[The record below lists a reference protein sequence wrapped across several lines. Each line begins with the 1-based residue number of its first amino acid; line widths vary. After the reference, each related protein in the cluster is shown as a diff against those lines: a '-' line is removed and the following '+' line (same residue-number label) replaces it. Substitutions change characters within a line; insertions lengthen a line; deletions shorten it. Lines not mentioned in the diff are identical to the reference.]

1 MGYRLNLPKGVYVS
15 ILTLLLFTTI
25 IYNLSGLFVM
35 ATIHGSLLIRM
46 GKFDVYKNVLNAIW
60 NIQTACA
67 FIYGVYIMI
76 EYSAVGLKSPDTIIK
91 MFTSDAYLFIPAVV
105 FLGVVCVARA
115 GYSVAEIFKNPI
127 IESRKKQVEYQQ
139 ENT

>member
-1 MGYRLNLPKGVYVS
+1 MQYG
-15 ILTLLLFTTI
+15 
-25 IYNLSGLFVM
+25 
-35 ATIHGSLLIRM
+35 
-46 GKFDVYKNVLNAIW
+46 IW

-67 FIYGVYIMI
+67 FIYGIYIMI
-76 EYSAVGLKSPDTIIK
+76 EYSAAGLKNPDTIIK
-91 MFTSDAYLFIPAVV
+91 MFTAETYLFIPAVI

-139 ENT
+139 VNTPD